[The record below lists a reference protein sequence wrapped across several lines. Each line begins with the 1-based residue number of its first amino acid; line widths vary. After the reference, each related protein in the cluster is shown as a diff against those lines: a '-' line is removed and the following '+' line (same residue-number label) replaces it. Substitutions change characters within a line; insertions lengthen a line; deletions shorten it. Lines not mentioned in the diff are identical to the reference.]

1 MMAKNENFI
10 RNTLITIY
18 ILVVL
23 GISATARAEMETPV
37 QIPATVQAHLFTGEL
52 AMSTDGRFFLVV
64 SDKEY
69 YELQTTADLSQLNGE
84 MVLVQAVEPK
94 RQIQP
99 IMKLAS
105 LDPLDEAQ
113 TKPAP
118 TLIVLGISELTK

>member
-1 MMAKNENFI
+1 MAKDKNFI
-10 RNTLITIY
+10 RNALITIY

-23 GISATARAEMETPV
+23 GISATARAEMGTPV

-52 AMSTDGRFFLVV
+52 AMSTDGRFYLVV

-84 MVLVQAVEPK
+84 TVLVQAVEPK
-94 RQIQP
+94 HQIQP
-99 IMKLAS
+99 IIQLAS

-113 TKPAP
+113 QKPVP
-118 TLIVLGISELTK
+118 VLIVLGISELTK